1 MGSKGSYGD
10 TWADQWDRN
19 QENHGG
25 GGDAGGKGKYS
36 KKVEEGLNKTKEV
49 ANTGMKKV
57 RAGASIGML
66 WMKDKYQKTT
76 KKH

>member
-1 MGSKGSYGD
+1 
-10 TWADQWDRN
+10 
-19 QENHGG
+19 
-25 GGDAGGKGKYS
+25 
-36 KKVEEGLNKTKEV
+36 
-49 ANTGMKKV
+49 MKKV